1 MKSKKKLFIN
11 TFNKN
16 VTYLPDKMSKWNQ
29 NRIFDLKNTHR
40 YDNIVFFF
48 YLTSLKQLVLFQTR
62 HNPNT
67 FLLFKTYI

>member
-40 YDNIVFFF
+40 YDSIVFFF
-48 YLTSLKQLVLFQTR
+48 ILPF
-62 HNPNT
+62 
-67 FLLFKTYI
+67 